1 MGNFESPAIVLDVKT
16 AHINVSGFICV
27 FNKTE
32 YFRLWQ
38 YDEVWFLSE
47 SLLSAFEYLINAYMD
62 SNEEVLEE
70 YQKQWDSMSL
80 F

>member
-1 MGNFESPAIVLDVKT
+1 MYYVIPSI
-16 AHINVSGFICV
+16 HIFKHTNLNI
-27 FNKTE
+27 NKTK